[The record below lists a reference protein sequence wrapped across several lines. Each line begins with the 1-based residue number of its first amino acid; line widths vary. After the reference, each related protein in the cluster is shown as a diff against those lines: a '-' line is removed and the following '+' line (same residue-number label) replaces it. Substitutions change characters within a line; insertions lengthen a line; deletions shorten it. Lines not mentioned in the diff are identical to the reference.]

1 MGMGISKITKTPIL
15 ILFLA
20 VGFFVGISFS
30 SVYAGV
36 LIDTDDIAD
45 DAITSE
51 KIKQREIR
59 PGDIRN
65 NAIKTNKI
73 KDGTIQGADIDPST
87 SITVASITSPTTDD
101 FEQRISDLEG
111 TFANPQSSCSG
122 TAACIPG
129 YVTANIDGD
138 TLKVYGKSI
147 RFALVDAPDSGETGF
162 QEASDFIANAC
173 PVDALAVVD
182 EDDMQTGG
190 SFGRIIGVVNC
201 NGMNLNEAILD
212 AGLAVLAVSFCG
224 SSEFGSSAWAQNHG
238 CP

>member
-1 MGMGISKITKTPIL
+1 MGFSNIKKTPIL

-30 SVYAGV
+30 SVYAG
-36 LIDTDDIAD
+36 IPWGTSEIAD
-45 DAITSE
+45 NAITSE
-51 KIKQREIR
+51 KIKQRQVKS
-59 PGDIRN
+59 GDMKN
-65 NAIKTNKI
+65 NAVKSNKI
-73 KDGTIQGADIDPST
+73 RDGTIQGADIDPST
-87 SITVASITSPTTDD
+87 SITVASITSQTTDD
-101 FEQRISDLEG
+101 FEQRISALEG
-111 TFANPQSSCSG
+111 TFANPQSNCSG

-147 RFALVDAPDSGETGF
+147 RFALVDAPESGEMGF
-162 QEASDFIANAC
+162 QDASDFIANAC

-190 SFGRIIGVVNC
+190 SFGRIIGVVHC

-212 AGLAVLAVSFCG
+212 SGLAVLAVSFCG
-224 SSEFGSSAWAQNHG
+224 SSEFGSSTWAQNHG

>member
-1 MGMGISKITKTPIL
+1 MGLSNINNKPIL

-36 LIDTDDIAD
+36 LIGTDDIAD
-45 DAITSE
+45 DAITSA
-51 KIKQREIR
+51 KIKDRQVKN
-59 PGDIRN
+59 PDIRGN
-65 NAIKTNKI
+65 TIKSGKI

-101 FEQRISDLEG
+101 FETRISALEG

-122 TAACIPG
+122 SAGCIPG
-129 YVTANIDGD
+129 YITANIDGD
-138 TLKVYGKSI
+138 TIELYGKSI
-147 RFALVDAPDSGETGF
+147 RFALVDAPESGETGF
-162 QEASDFIANAC
+162 AEASDFIANAC

-190 SFGRIIGVVNC
+190 SFGRIIGVVHC
-201 NGMNLNEAILD
+201 NGANLNEAILD
-212 AGLAVLAVSFCG
+212 SGLAVLAVSFCG
-224 SSEFGSSAWAQNHG
+224 SSEFGSSTWAQNHG